1 MTKLAAAG
9 RDGVAALP
17 MTRDGRLDL
26 ENYAFYL
33 ISHADLRY
41 GQAMQAALAAHA
53 LSRPKWRTLAG
64 LGDRNGQSIG
74 ELAAV
79 TLLKRSTLSRI
90 VEKLEREGLVRRQ
103 ARPADRRN
111 AEVHIT
117 PAGRKALR
125 QILRVTGRQYARATA
140 GLGRADVAA
149 LCRMLRHMLDNLRDP
164 A

>member
-17 MTRDGRLDL
+17 MARDGRLDL

-41 GQAMQAALAAHA
+41 GQAMQAALTEHA

-64 LGDRNGQSIG
+64 LGDRNGQNIG
-74 ELAAV
+74 ELAAL
-79 TLLKRSTLSRI
+79 TLLKRSTLSR
-90 VEKLEREGLVRRQ
+90 VVMRLEREGLVRRKP
-103 ARPADRRN
+103 RPSDRRN

-117 PAGRKALR
+117 PNGRKALQ
-125 QILRVTGRQYARATA
+125 QILRVTDAQYARATA
-140 GLGRADVAA
+140 GLKRAEVDR
-149 LCRMLRHMLDNLRDP
+149 LCAMLRRILDNLAKP